1 MRCSRCCRKVTV
13 HWHEDST
20 AHCPACPLH
29 LPPSKLPWFCGAEA
43 RWEGSPKIR
52 ALFMER
58 SWLSQAKDTFP
69 GFCVQ
74 GYTATLQLRSHP
86 TNSSQKKSRSPVSGV
101 VDLRL
106 RTCWDGGEEGRL
118 ARGGVMTVVWVIVG
132 GWPYQRELP
141 PPRPSPG
148 DPLALLRTA
157 GRCGTCRKSCL
168 GGDLVAFL
176 GSTSCTGP
184 YCCQR
189 SLMWDWRVSSF
200 RTKGGAL

>member
-1 MRCSRCCRKVTV
+1 
-13 HWHEDST
+13 
-20 AHCPACPLH
+20 
-29 LPPSKLPWFCGAEA
+29 
-43 RWEGSPKIR
+43 
-52 ALFMER
+52 MER

-141 PPRPSPG
+141 PPSALPWRSAG
-148 DPLALLRTA
+148 LAEDSGQVWYLPEVLPR
-157 GRCGTCRKSCL
+157 
-168 GGDLVAFL
+168 
-176 GSTSCTGP
+176 
-184 YCCQR
+184 
-189 SLMWDWRVSSF
+189 W
-200 RTKGGAL
+200 